1 MTRGGIDEVR
11 HNDNVAGAHA
21 RNKRTD
27 IYGNA
32 YDQRSGNWG
41 RYDDAAKEEQGILGS
56 WLTKKRCEVE
66 LNLLNPAGKPG
77 RRYEYPPSLILFMLM
92 IKEDNRKSYRRGCG
106 HCVALLSALGI
117 KAPCYA
123 TLHKS
128 EEKFFRGDFGRSV
141 MEEASAI
148 LARMGQE
155 EPFDPVLFVGS
166 GVFPEYSA
174 PQKIP
179 VCQKDLDEQA
189 LKDAEAEE
197 LRSMME
203 VFVSKRHAKGGEPVE
218 GAIDGSGVGTSGCGI
233 YMEHKW
239 RVNDRHF
246 IKQHALIDMNTQD
259 LVSFAI
265 TMESPADARVMPP
278 MVGGCLSMGVKL
290 VKLTADAAYD
300 SKENW
305 GAVAGTD
312 VEFVP
317 NLKGRFKD
325 DRGIPARRLQRLVEE
340 KLGKKIAHRVSGYT
354 LRWLVEVFFSVIKR
368 LYGDRVSSKK
378 FCRMALTMRVRYA
391 LYAIHRRLILKHM
404 TSGV

>member
-1 MTRGGIDEVR
+1 M
-11 HNDNVAGAHA
+11 
-21 RNKRTD
+21 
-27 IYGNA
+27 
-32 YDQRSGNWG
+32 G

-66 LNLLNPAGKPG
+66 LNLLNPPGKPG

-155 EPFDPVLFVGS
+155 EPFDPVLFIGS

-174 PQKIP
+174 PQKVP

-197 LRSMME
+197 MRSMMG

-312 VEFVP
+312 VEFLP

-325 DRGIPARRLQRLVEE
+325 DRGIPARRLRRLVEE

-378 FCRMALTMRVRYA
+378 FCRMVLIMRVRYA
-391 LYAIHRRLILKHM
+391 LYAIHRRLILKHI

>member
-11 HNDNVAGAHA
+11 HNDSVAGAHA

-41 RYDDAAKEEQGILGS
+41 RYDDAAKEEQGILCS

-128 EEKFFRGDFGRSV
+128 EEKFFRGDFGRKI
-141 MEEASAI
+141 MEEASAT

-174 PQKIP
+174 PQKVP

-189 LKDAEAEE
+189 LKDVEAEE
-197 LRSMME
+197 MRSMME

-317 NLKGRFKD
+317 NLKGRFKE
-325 DRGIPARRLQRLVEE
+325 DRGIPARRLRRLVEE

-378 FCRMALTMRVRYA
+378 FCRMVLTMRVRYA